1 MQVRFFCALSALAS
15 IVCIT
20 SIEAEDIR
28 YFTEDSATDSISA
41 ANSKFTQAPVI
52 ADSIAD
58 SIVQAPA
65 DAISSSWNCG
75 SGCCGN
81 GCQACPPCGWFVSLG
96 LNVFRPQWATNQALA
111 TSTPLGGGRNSL
123 AAKDFNFDYQASP
136 FIDFGYV
143 AQNGLGFRVGYWDYS
158 ANSSVAF
165 APTGGGIVT
174 SAAPLSLTAF
184 ANPNPMRAD
193 ATLAF
198 QVWDAELTQQIVQGQ
213 WWWQFAGGVRYLH
226 IAQGYNVTT
235 SGAAAAVDDLVSSHH
250 FSGAGPTLAVKG
262 QRQLGTSYFSLY
274 GLARGSALFGDNS
287 QNAALFSAT
296 GTHGDTASQ
305 TSRSFVGMTE
315 LEMGVWYQRSFN
327 RFILV
332 ATGGVVG
339 QYWSN
344 VGNSANTD
352 IFSPFANDEAL
363 NNTMGMGLF
372 GIRSTLQLWF

>member
-1 MQVRFFCALSALAS
+1 MQVRFFCALVSVVWVA
-15 IVCIT
+15 

-28 YFTEDSATDSISA
+28 YYTEDSAIDSVSDP
-41 ANSKFTQAPVI
+41 NSPFVQAPVI
-52 ADSIAD
+52 
-58 SIVQAPA
+58 QAPVSQA
-65 DAISSSWNCG
+65 PSDTISTSWNYG

-96 LNVFRPQWATNQALA
+96 LNVFRPQWQTNQALA
-111 TSTPLGGGRNSL
+111 TVTPLGGGRNSF
-123 AAKDFNFDYQASP
+123 AGKEFNFDYQASP

-165 APTGGGIVT
+165 APTGGGIVS
-174 SAAPLSLTAF
+174 SAAPLGLTAF

-198 QVWDAELTQQIVQGQ
+198 QVWDAELMQQVVHDQ
-213 WWWQFAGGVRYLH
+213 WWWQFAGGIRYLH

-235 SGAAAAVDDLVSSHH
+235 SGAAGAVDDLTSSHK

-262 QRQLGTSYFSLY
+262 QRQLGISNFSLY
-274 GLARGSALFGDNS
+274 GQARGAALFGDNS
-287 QNAALFSAT
+287 QNVDLFSAT
-296 GTHGDTASQ
+296 GTRGDHASQ
-305 TSRSFVGMTE
+305 ASRSFVGMTE
-315 LEMGVWYQRSFN
+315 LEMGVWYQRSMN
-327 RFILV
+327 RFIFV
-332 ATGGVVG
+332 ATGGIVG

-352 IFSPFANDEAL
+352 TFTAFANDEAQ
-363 NNTMGMGLF
+363 NNTAGMGLF
-372 GIRSTLQLWF
+372 GARTTLQLWF